1 MLGIGYSDVA
11 PGQIATVVTHL
22 EMTTKPSPMPVP
34 ADLGLELVRHETP
47 DPDWYRALF
56 RKVGEDWLWCSRLR
70 MDQAELA
77 RVLTRPGSEIYAVE
91 EAGDAVGLLELQFNN
106 PDEAEISFF
115 GLAPQA
121 IGRGAGRWLM
131 AQALQKCWG
140 RGISR
145 LWVQTC
151 TLDSPQALGFY
162 QAMGFNPYRRR
173 VEVISDPRLDGTL
186 ARDAAPHVPV
196 I

>member
-131 AQALQKCWG
+131 AKALQKCWG

-162 QAMGFNPYRRR
+162 QAMGFKPYRRR